1 MRLMIAVPCMD
12 MVHTLFFRSFAGLRL
27 PAGTEVVISTSSL
40 IYDARNQ
47 LARKA
52 VEGGYDRVLWLDSDM
67 VFDPDMAERFMADLD
82 GGLEYVSGLF
92 FSRRAPVRLCAYDVC
107 GVKVSDDEG
116 HVPTVHSFEKLPDAP
131 VFEVAASGL
140 AAVCMS
146 TDLIARIA
154 ERFGLPFSP
163 VMGFGEDL
171 SFCMRAREL
180 GARLWCDS
188 RIRLGHV
195 GQAIFDYNVWPGRDA
210 HG

>member
-1 MRLMIAVPCMD
+1 MKLMIAVPCMD

-27 PAGTEVVISTSSL
+27 PHGSEVVISTSSL

-67 VFDPDMAERFMADLD
+67 VFNPDMVERFMADLD

-92 FSRRAPVRLCAYDVC
+92 FSRRAPVRLCVYDVC
-107 GVKVSDDEG
+107 GVVMSEAG
-116 HVPTVHSFEKLPDAP
+116 EHTPTVRSFEKLPEEP
-131 VFEVAASGL
+131 MFKVAASGL

-154 ERFGLPFSP
+154 EQYGLPFSP

-171 SFCMRAREL
+171 SFCMRAREQ
-180 GARLWCDS
+180 GVDLWCDS

-195 GQAIFDYNVWPGRDA
+195 GQAIFDYNAWPGRDA
-210 HG
+210 NG